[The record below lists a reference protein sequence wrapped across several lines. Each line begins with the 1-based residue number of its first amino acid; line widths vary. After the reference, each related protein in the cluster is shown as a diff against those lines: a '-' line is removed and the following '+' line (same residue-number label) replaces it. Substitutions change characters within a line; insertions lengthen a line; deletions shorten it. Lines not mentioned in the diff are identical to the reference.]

1 MAFNANNL
9 VRWAP
14 TGLSDANTLLENPLP
29 IAPPPLLPQ
38 LWGYQAGNDSIS
50 TVEASGYFNYPA
62 NFTNFPG
69 SFLQKGDTIYC
80 VCSNGNVQLAVLTLN
95 PITTTAAVTGFLSTT
110 LTNGDIFVGNASNVA
125 TGVAMSGDVAI
136 TNAGVTTIQPGV
148 VTGSKIAAATVGLS
162 NLTSTVAPEAII
174 KYSAQYTTV
183 GGAAAEAITVTGA
196 LSTDLAFVQLV
207 NHGPNTVSV
216 AFAVMT
222 ANTLTV
228 TFSANPGTGA
238 IINYQ
243 ITRVAS

>member
-125 TGVAMSGDVAI
+125 TGVAMSGDATLSNAGALTIANNAI
-136 TNAGVTTIQPGV
+136 TTAKILNANVTLA
-148 VTGSKIAAATVGLS
+148 KLS
-162 NLTSTVAPEAII
+162 ATVAPEAII
-174 KYSAQYTTV
+174 KFSSQYTTL

-196 LSTDLAFVQLV
+196 LATDLAFVQLV
-207 NHGPNTVSV
+207 NHGPNSVSV
-216 AFAVMT
+216 SFAVVT
-222 ANTLTV
+222 SNTLTV
-228 TFSANPGTGA
+228 TFSGDPGAGA

-243 ITRVAS
+243 LTRVAS